1 MNKKV
6 NEKVKSRC
14 NICNKFYAINS
25 SLCNHI
31 KNIHNNDD
39 KNISTEINYLST
51 EINYL
56 STKKKNTYN
65 CRYCNKEYNI
75 NQSKWRHEQKCKI
88 NNDNLIMINKQ
99 KEIEMIKL

>member
-1 MNKKV
+1 M

-14 NICNKFYAINS
+14 NICNKFYASKS

-39 KNISTEINYLST
+39 ENISTKINYLST

-56 STKKKNTYN
+56 STKKKIYIIVDIVI
-65 CRYCNKEYNI
+65 KNI
-75 NQSKWRHEQKCKI
+75 K
-88 NNDNLIMINKQ
+88 
-99 KEIEMIKL
+99 